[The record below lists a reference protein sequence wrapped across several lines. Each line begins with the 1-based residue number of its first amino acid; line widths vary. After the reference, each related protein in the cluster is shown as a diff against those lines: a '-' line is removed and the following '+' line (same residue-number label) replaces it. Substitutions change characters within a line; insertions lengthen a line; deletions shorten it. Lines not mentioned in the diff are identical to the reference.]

1 LTGQTIFDLEVNEHS
16 VIFFLRR
23 GVRLSL
29 NSVLYFPS
37 FTCEWTG
44 VLIESIQIIHT
55 GVCPDK
61 KGRIDRRQDNRKKV
75 TQEL

>member
-1 LTGQTIFDLEVNEHS
+1 MSIQSF
-16 VIFFLRR
+16 FFLRR

-29 NSVLYFPS
+29 NSVLYFPF

-44 VLIESIQIIHT
+44 LLIESIQVIQASA
-55 GVCPDK
+55 CPDK
-61 KGRIDRRQDNRKKV
+61 KGRIGRRQDNTKKV